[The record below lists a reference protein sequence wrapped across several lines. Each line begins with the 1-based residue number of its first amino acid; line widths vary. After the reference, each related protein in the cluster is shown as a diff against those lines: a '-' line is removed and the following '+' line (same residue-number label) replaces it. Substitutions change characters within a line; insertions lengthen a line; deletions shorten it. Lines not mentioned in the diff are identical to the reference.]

1 MNNELNINDLEQ
13 VSGGGDFGAPLMTY
27 VTKQN
32 DTLWD
37 IAQTFRIDVHKLFQ
51 LNYYVIREWFK
62 KMNPGKPVPADDQL
76 INYLYVGMSI
86 KVPA

>member
-13 VSGGGDFGAPLMTY
+13 VSGGGDFSAPLMTY

-37 IAQTFRIDVHKLFQ
+37 IAQTFNIDVYKLFQ

-62 KMNPGKPVPADDQL
+62 KMNPGKPVLADDQL

>member
-37 IAQTFRIDVHKLFQ
+37 IAQ
-51 LNYYVIREWFK
+51 N
-62 KMNPGKPVPADDQL
+62 
-76 INYLYVGMSI
+76 
-86 KVPA
+86 